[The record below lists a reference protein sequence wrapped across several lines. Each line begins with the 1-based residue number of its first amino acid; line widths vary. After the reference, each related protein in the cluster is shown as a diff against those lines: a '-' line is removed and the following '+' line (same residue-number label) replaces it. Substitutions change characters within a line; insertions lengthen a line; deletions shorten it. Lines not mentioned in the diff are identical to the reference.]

1 MTLKTASE
9 DTHTL
14 LDPTLRKAVDSL
26 TGLERLVV
34 GYHLGLVDERGDP
47 AAGDG
52 GKRLRPTLTL
62 LGADA
67 AGVEP
72 AAVVS
77 GAAAVELTHNFS
89 LVHDDIMDC
98 DATRRHRP
106 TVWALWGQATAILA
120 GDALQALAFEA
131 ILESGAAGNSETIR
145 ATQLLA
151 STTRELIRGQVLDLQ
166 FETSPQVSFAQC
178 SDMAGAK
185 TGVLL
190 ACSAAIGAL
199 LGGADERGVAALT
212 TYGQHLG
219 LAFQI
224 VDDLLGIWGDPVTT
238 GKSNHSD
245 LRAKKHTLP
254 LTWAWEQ
261 PGSQILREWWRHGD
275 VDDPTLVRIGEQL
288 EQLGARQ
295 WCLDAASNQV
305 HKALKALGG
314 AGLRDQPCA
323 DLTELAYFVVERQA

>member
-1 MTLKTASE
+1 MSLRTASD

-34 GYHLGLVDERGDP
+34 GYHLGFVDDRGNP
-47 AAGDG
+47 VAGEG

-62 LGADA
+62 LGARA
-67 AGVEP
+67 AGIEP
-72 AAVVS
+72 GSVVS
-77 GAAAVELTHNFS
+77 AAAAVELTHNFS
-89 LVHDDIMDC
+89 LVHDDIMDR

-131 ILESGAAGNSETIR
+131 VVESGAGGTIP
-145 ATQLLA
+145 AVQLLTA
-151 STTRELIRGQVLDLQ
+151 TTRELIRGQVLDMQ
-166 FETSPQVSFAQC
+166 FESRPQVSYTQC
-178 SDMAGAK
+178 RDMAGAK
-185 TGVLL
+185 TGALL
-190 ACSAAIGAL
+190 ACSSAIGAL
-199 LGGADERGVAALT
+199 LGGANDAVVTALAA
-212 TYGQHLG
+212 YGQHLG

-224 VDDLLGIWGDPVTT
+224 VDDLLGIWGDPATT

-261 PGSQILREWWRHGD
+261 PGSQTLREWWRHGD
-275 VDDPTLVRIGEQL
+275 VDDLTLTRIGEQL

-295 WCLDAASNQV
+295 WCLDAARSQV
-305 HKALKALGG
+305 QAALDALRGV
-314 AGLRDQPCA
+314 GLRDEPCA
-323 DLTELAYFVVERQA
+323 DLVELAHFVVERQA